1 MASHSESGQIK
12 YDAAVFIIQNG
23 VMVATIVRELKE
35 LIGTSQSKTPIQLC
49 SSMVYDVDG
58 DWSDFHDQV
67 VQELTTP
74 FPSMTRESIIS
85 ISASSTPVQRGF
97 AIKQALDSRKIS
109 DFVIFST
116 EESLSALLV
125 VKDTIFTSA
134 YNIRVKIYSGSI
146 VDIPELLANTSD
158 DVKSTIK
165 RDCSKHLAE
174 LTISPYENLEVIK
187 SDLICSKI
195 FAHGFSTRK
204 GGCSSYPSVASL
216 NLVFR
221 PEKRDP
227 AFVVE
232 ENRYRL
238 LNSVGTPSHR
248 FEVAKAV
255 HGNTVWVVGTPQLP
269 GYDAIVCNKPSVVIA
284 APAADCVT
292 IILADENR
300 SVCAAVHSGWK
311 GRTLSFSVKVTCY
324 DNYP

>member
-12 YDAAVFIIQNG
+12 CDAAVFIVQSG
-23 VMVATIVRELKE
+23 VKIATIVRELKE
-35 LIGTSQSKTPIQLC
+35 LIGTSLSRTPAQLY

-67 VQELTTP
+67 VQELTTA

-97 AIKQALDSRKIS
+97 VIKQAIDSRKIS

-125 VKDTIFTSA
+125 VIDTIFTSA

-146 VDIPELLANTSD
+146 VDIPALLANTGD
-158 DVKSTIK
+158 DVISAIR
-165 RDCSKHLAE
+165 RDCSKYLAE

-187 SDLICSKI
+187 SDLICSKT

-221 PEKRDP
+221 PEKRDS
-227 AFVVE
+227 AIIVE
-232 ENRYRL
+232 ENRRRL
-238 LNSVGTPSHR
+238 LKSVGTPFHR

-269 GYDAIVCNKPSVVIA
+269 GYDAIVCDKPGVVVA

-292 IILADENR
+292 IILADEKR
-300 SVCAAVHSGWK
+300 SVCLAS
-311 GRTLSFSVKVTCY
+311 Y
-324 DNYP
+324 M